1 MATTKEFDSVE
12 EIDLTE
18 LLENADLEQLRSEAE
33 DGDFNLDL
41 AANSLDEQTFIPAAG
56 PTPAPAPAATK
67 SKRSRKSKNK
77 EGSSTAL
84 FVILLIVSLIGLV
97 SILGLD
103 AQFKANQATQV
114 EVGSRLMMLSQR
126 IARLAQNGAQGDS
139 AAYVDLD
146 DARGAVDSILTALD
160 QGNKSDDIAAVGDS
174 QRIALSSVQS
184 TWDTLRADTTTV
196 LDSQDTVSAI
206 DSAHK
211 KINSLIPVLLA
222 QSDEVLSI
230 LVDQSASSELVDL
243 AGQQRTLT
251 QRIRASVNDFV
262 RGDNADAAISQLG
275 RDVRLFNRNLL
286 NLEAR
291 GSIDIRAK
299 IEPLKAS
306 SATLAQTVDSI
317 VSNVPGFFSAQT
329 AALNISDQA
338 DGFLNASQSFVRSIS
353 NSNALP
359 FLGEFMP
366 GNSGLDLITQWLP
379 WLFGGLS
386 IIFLLALI
394 RVALGRAQSQVR
406 VSSEENLRTQEAV
419 MQLLDDM
426 GDLADG
432 DLTIEAEVTDQVTG
446 AIADSINFAVDE
458 MRTLVIRIKEA
469 AIAVGNETVG
479 SRQIAETLAEASNQQ
494 LESIN
499 NATAEIGAMADSMA
513 SLSSDATQFTEVA
526 RGSRDVAQRGAA
538 SVRQTI
544 QGMNDM
550 RQQIQ
555 ETAKRIKR
563 LGESSQQIN
572 DIVSLITDI
581 AEQTNVLSLNASIQ
595 AAMAGEAGRG
605 FAVVADEVQRLADR
619 SGQAS
624 RQINELVNTIQ
635 RDTNDAVTSMEHATR
650 EVVEGTNLADAAGR
664 ALSEI
669 ENESEQL
676 TNLIQETAEK
686 TLEHSKSA
694 TAISAR
700 MTSIRVTTSETV
712 NGIRDAAD
720 SISSLD
726 LVAHELQE
734 SVAGFKV

>member
-1 MATTKEFDSVE
+1 MATTKEFDSVD
-12 EIDLTE
+12 DLELSE
-18 LLENADLEQLRSEAE
+18 LLENTDLDQLISGAEGGAFKFDLSGGDSSAQNFAPLMPASTKTRKARRSQ
-33 DGDFNLDL
+33 NR
-41 AANSLDEQTFIPAAG
+41 Q
-56 PTPAPAPAATK
+56 
-67 SKRSRKSKNK
+67 
-77 EGSSTAL
+77 GSMTGL
-84 FVILLIVSLIGLV
+84 FVILLIVSLVALV
-97 SILGLD
+97 GTLGLD
-103 AQFKANQATQV
+103 AQFKSTQATQV
-114 EVGSRLMMLSQR
+114 EKGSRLMMLSQR
-126 IARLAQNGAQGDS
+126 VTRLAQDGVRGNAGSYVELADS
-139 AAYVDLD
+139 
-146 DARGAVDSILTALD
+146 RSAVDDILSAL
-160 QGNKSDDIAAVGDS
+160 GEGFSDNEIEIAPINES
-174 QRIALSSVQS
+174 QRDLFNSVRSAWQS
-184 TWDTLRADTTTV
+184 LRANITTV
-196 LDSQDTVSAI
+196 LVTQNAVLSIQTAQD
-206 DSAHK
+206 K
-211 KINSLIPVLLA
+211 LNSLVPVLLS
-222 QSDEVLSI
+222 QSDEIVSI
-230 LVDQSASSELVDL
+230 LIFEAASSETVDL
-243 AGQQRTLT
+243 AGRQRTLT
-251 QRIRASVNDFV
+251 QRIRASVSDFV
-262 RGDNADAAISQLG
+262 RGSGADAAINQLG
-275 RDVRLFNRNLL
+275 RDVRLFNRNMLE
-286 NLEAR
+286 LEAK
-291 GSIDIRAK
+291 GSASIRAK
-299 IEPLKAS
+299 LEPLKKS
-306 SATLAQTVDSI
+306 SVILRETSDDI
-317 VSNVPGFFSAQT
+317 VSRVPEFFSAQS
-329 AALNISDQA
+329 AAKNVSAEA
-338 DGFLNASQSFVRSIS
+338 DDLLGASQELVRSIS
-353 NSNALP
+353 SSNVLP
-359 FLGEFMP
+359 ILGEYMP
-366 GNSGLDLITQWLP
+366 GNSSLDHISRWLP

-432 DLTIEAEVTDQVTG
+432 DLTIQAEVTDQVTG

-479 SRQIAETLAEASNQQ
+479 SRKITEGLATAANQQ

-499 NATAEIGAMADSMA
+499 NATAEIGSMADSMA
-513 SLSSDATQFTEVA
+513 SLSSDATLFTEVA

-635 RDTNDAVTSMEHATR
+635 RDTNDAVTSMEQATR

-664 ALSEI
+664 ALGEI
-669 ENESEQL
+669 EAESEQL

-686 TLEHSKSA
+686 TLEHSQTA
-694 TAISAR
+694 TAISGR
-700 MTSIRVTTSETV
+700 MTSIRVTTNETV
-712 NGIRDAAD
+712 NGIREAAD